1 MQTSAPDAEDW
12 VNLGVLRLRPRNKSI
27 ASERSKSK
35 TMAISVSPTH
45 NVVALASNCEGRPL
59 LEFKQQC
66 FDPLPLILHSVTIE
80 CACQLVK
87 PLNLSFAQGGS
98 RVILLTGKVLIY
110 LPSYTKL
117 MVG

>member
-1 MQTSAPDAEDW
+1 
-12 VNLGVLRLRPRNKSI
+12 
-27 ASERSKSK
+27 
-35 TMAISVSPTH
+35 MAIAVSPTH

-87 PLNLSFAQGGS
+87 PLNLSFAEGGS